1 MKNSQ
6 DIKQKCLGVILLAI
20 GILAMILFPE
30 DATAG
35 FFVSLMAFCLI
46 LCKPTYNFKK

>member
-1 MKNSQ
+1 MKSSQ
-6 DIKQKCLGVILLAI
+6 VIKQKCLGVILLCI

-30 DATAG
+30 DATGG

-46 LCKPTYNFKK
+46 SSKTYEEV

>member
-1 MKNSQ
+1 MKSNQ
-6 DIKQKCLGVILLAI
+6 AIKQKCLGVILLCI

-30 DATAG
+30 DATGG

-46 LCKPTYNFKK
+46 ISKSYDKV